1 MIYTTGYTDKNVK
14 DLPQLLEH
22 FDAVLVDIRFST
34 NSRQLV
40 WTKDYLSLLLKRRYQ
55 HIPQL
60 GNRAF
65 KEGKIQIQNIELGI
79 RLLTAIDY
87 NVILLCACKNL
98 RECHRF
104 VVMNELIKRGLEVE
118 ELENWQINSPS
129 LF

>member
-1 MIYTTGYTDKNVK
+1 MIYTTGYTEKDVA
-14 DLPQLLEH
+14 DLPNLLESL
-22 FDAVLVDIRFST
+22 DAILVDIRFSP

-40 WTKDYLSLLLKRRYQ
+40 WTKDYLSLLLKRRYR

-65 KEGKIQIQNIELGI
+65 REGKIQIQNLELGI
-79 RLLTAIDY
+79 RLLSDFEY
-87 NVILLCACKNL
+87 NAVLLCACKNL

-104 VVMNELIKRGLEVE
+104 VVMNELIKRGFEVQE
-118 ELENWQINSPS
+118 IESWQINTPT